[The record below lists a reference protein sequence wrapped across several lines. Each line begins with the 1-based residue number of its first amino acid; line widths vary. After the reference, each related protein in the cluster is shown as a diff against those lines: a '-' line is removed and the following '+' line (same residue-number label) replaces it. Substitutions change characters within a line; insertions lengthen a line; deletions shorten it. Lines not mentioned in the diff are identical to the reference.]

1 MAKKQNKNI
10 LKVILV
16 IKSNLDLSN
25 QIYQIFYSPIEG

>member
-25 QIYQIFYSPIEG
+25 HIYQIFYSPIEG